1 MQYKI
6 SVLGGGA
13 WGTTL
18 ANILAKNGNDVVI
31 YVREPQIV
39 ETINKNHENELYL
52 EDVKLNENLKAKTFD
67 KICEGIN
74 DYVVWAIPAV
84 FSLNI
89 LKEYGEQLINKN
101 ILIASKGIDFDTK
114 KPIYDLLAQN
124 INALIS
130 IISGPSF
137 AYEVAN
143 DKPAA
148 VTVASKSINVAKI
161 WQKLLSNEQFRAY
174 TTTDVIGVEL
184 GGSLKNVIAIAAGIA
199 DGLELGLNARSAIIT
214 RGLAEITRLG
224 IKIGGK
230 LETFMGL
237 SGMGDLVLTCTGD
250 LSRNRTVG
258 KRLARGETLDEITK
272 SMRGIAEG
280 VYTVKAAKYLQ
291 IFYQVEMPI
300 TEEIYRVLYEN
311 KSIFEAIMDLMN
323 RPLRSETI

>member
-13 WGTTL
+13 WGTAL
-18 ANILAKNGNDVVI
+18 ANVLAKNGNEVTI
-31 YVREPQIV
+31 YVREPAV
-39 ETINKNHENELYL
+39 VKSINERQENELYL
-52 EDVKLNENLKAKTFD
+52 EDIKLNSNLKAEYFD
-67 KICEGIN
+67 KLTEN
-74 DYVVWAIPAV
+74 LSDYIVWAIPAV

-89 LKEYGEQLINKN
+89 LKTYGERLINKN

-114 KPIYDLLAQN
+114 KPIYDLIAQN
-124 INALIS
+124 VNASVS
-130 IISGPSF
+130 IISGPTF

-143 DKPAA
+143 EKPAA
-148 VTVASKSINVAKI
+148 VTIAAKSINVAKV
-161 WQKLLSNEQFRAY
+161 WQKCLSNELFRAY
-174 TTTDVIGVEL
+174 TSTDVIGVEL

-214 RGLAEITRLG
+214 RGLTEITRLG
-224 IKIGGK
+224 VKMGGK

-237 SGMGDLVLTCTGD
+237 SGIGDLVLTCTGD

-258 KRLARGETLDEITK
+258 KRLARGETLGEITS

-280 VYTVKAAKYLQ
+280 IYTVKAAKYLQ

-300 TEEIYRVLYEN
+300 TEEIYRVIYEN
-311 KSIFEAIMDLMN
+311 KSIFEALMDLMN

>member
-18 ANILAKNGNDVVI
+18 ANVLAKNGNNVVI
-31 YVREPQIV
+31 YAREEAVV
-39 ETINKNHENELYL
+39 ESINKRHENELYL
-52 EDVKLNENLKAKTFD
+52 EDIKLHSNIRAEYFD
-67 KICEGIN
+67 KLTN
-74 DYVVWAIPAV
+74 NLDDYIVWAIPAV

-89 LKEYGEQLINKN
+89 LKTFGEKLFNKN

-114 KPIYDLLAQN
+114 KPIYDLIAQN
-124 INALIS
+124 INAQIS
-130 IISGPSF
+130 IISGPTF

-143 DKPAA
+143 GKPAA
-148 VTVASKSINVAKI
+148 VTIASKSVNVAKI
-161 WQKLLSNEQFRAY
+161 WQKCLSNELFRAY
-174 TTTDVIGVEL
+174 TSTDVVGVEL
-184 GGSLKNVIAIAAGIA
+184 GGSLKNVIAIAAGIS

-214 RGLAEITRLG
+214 RGLTEITRLG
-224 IKIGGK
+224 IKMGGK

-237 SGMGDLVLTCTGD
+237 SGIGDLVLTCTGD

-258 KRLARGETLDEITK
+258 KRLARGETLDDITG
-272 SMRGIAEG
+272 SMKGIAEG

-300 TEEIYRVLYEN
+300 TEEIYKVLYEN
-311 KSIFEAIMDLMN
+311 KSIYEAMMDLMN
-323 RPLRSETI
+323 RPLRDETI